1 MLQLTLDPETVT
13 TTGAWIGDR
22 YTYPVQLADENG
34 SPVDVTTGTLSI
46 TYTDVATGSAYS
58 FGGGSATLT
67 KQYAAEG
74 IVSILNPAAY
84 PTATVVRVTVA
95 LTNGGTVQRFG
106 PLEITVSAP

>member
-1 MLQLTLDPETVT
+1 MLQLTLDPETVM

-34 SPVDVTTGTLSI
+34 SPVDVTSGTLSI

-74 IVSILNPAAY
+74 IADFTHSGKSF
-84 PTATVVRVTVA
+84 
-95 LTNGGTVQRFG
+95 NGGEDGGDDPFVEHESRAG
-106 PLEITVSAP
+106 ERRAALEPGRT